1 MTTAPVSAQRRGEAR
16 IGYNERPLASG
27 FEQRAAERRAR
38 VVGGTVHSHD
48 ELDEVDF
55 EFWQSCS
62 GEERLEATWQLALDA
77 ITLKAHAEAPG
88 PAEPAY
94 GVRRRA
100 G

>member
-1 MTTAPVSAQRRGEAR
+1 MT
-16 IGYNERPLASG
+16 SG

-38 VVGGTVHSHD
+38 LVGGTVHSHD

-77 ITLKAHAEAPG
+77 ITMKAQTHAPG
-88 PAEPAY
+88 LSGSAY